1 MYGISTD
8 HVKNDQQTN
17 YFPYSEQLSNVS
29 LDKAYYQ
36 ELNGGYEAITFNL
49 SRSANGMQ
57 SILTSSFLKPGSG
70 KIKTRKDGTTE
81 TQKDADDRVIKSFN
95 SKLRHI
101 AFAAGMTEEEAANVT
116 PATDFKT
123 FIENFSKALN
133 NRATKNLCYAKIVP
147 NDKGYSTLPN
157 FPPFMASMEE
167 GDPGFKF
174 TNDEK
179 KLIDSINSNSSGG
192 DTGDVVGIEDLI

>member
-17 YFPYSEQLSNVS
+17 YFPFSEQLSNVS

-49 SRSANGMQ
+49 SRSADGME

-81 TQKDADDRVIKSFN
+81 TQKEADERVVKSFN

-116 PATDFKT
+116 PGADFKS

-147 NDKGYSTLPN
+147 NNKGYSTLPN
-157 FPPFMASMEE
+157 FPPFMASMEA

-174 TNDEK
+174 NEDEK
-179 KLIDSINSNSSGG
+179 DMIKALATNTSNG
-192 DTGDVVGIEDLI
+192 DTGDTIGIEDLI